1 MNDSLFNKEV
11 FDFEARN
18 SYEIRIR
25 STLVNGMYV
34 EKTFKMNVLNVNE
47 RPTFLSINKDSIPEN
62 TTDSIYVA
70 SFSTIDP
77 DKGDRFVYTLVSG
90 ANDAGNKAFTIKN
103 GILLLVKP
111 ANFEKQSSYKIRVR
125 TTDAGGEFLD
135 SVFTIYVKDVN
146 EQCRI
151 VPQTYEI
158 LELAEQQTQLGSIEV
173 KDDDKNQ
180 NYLFEIQNPD
190 VPFSIN
196 ATTGMLSLNGRIDYE
211 KKRYYDV
218 WVKITDSGSPA
229 LSDSL
234 NMRVNVLD
242 EIEDDILPSADLVS
256 PNGDEKNDTWK
267 ITNVG
272 LYKDFALDIVD
283 ENGQSVYSISSNYNN
298 DWDAKFRGSPLP
310 SGVYYYVFKSNTSG
324 KLYKGYI
331 TVVK

>member
-1 MNDSLFNKEV
+1 
-11 FDFEARN
+11 
-18 SYEIRIR
+18 
-25 STLVNGMYV
+25 
-34 EKTFKMNVLNVNE
+34 
-47 RPTFLSINKDSIPEN
+47 
-62 TTDSIYVA
+62 
-70 SFSTIDP
+70 
-77 DKGDRFVYTLVSG
+77 
-90 ANDAGNKAFTIKN
+90 
-103 GILLLVKP
+103 VKP
-111 ANFEKQSSYKIRVR
+111 VNYEKQSSYKIRVR
-125 TTDAGGEFLD
+125 TTDVGGEFLD

-196 ATTGMLSLNGRIDYE
+196 ATTGMLVLNGRIDYE